1 MNNELKITRI
11 SEKTLF
17 LIKNDEAQVEVEL
30 NLNRSSGNFEISIGG
45 VLDCNPPLNFFNFK
59 GLINKIEDS
68 ELILVAIKSA
78 LEYIKL
84 NKNQINKAQL
94 TQYNDI

>member
-17 LIKNDEAQVEVEL
+17 LIKNDKAQVEVEL

-45 VLDCNPPLNFFNFK
+45 VLDCNPPFNFK